1 MKNSEFVPKFLTLL
15 KEEIRK
21 EQLFRDVLSGIIV
34 GIVAL
39 PLAIAFAIA
48 SGVSPEKGLVTAI
61 VAGFVISL
69 LSGSRVQIGGP
80 TGAFIIIVFG
90 IVQEHGIDGLIIAT
104 FMAGFLIIGLGVM
117 RLGNYLKFIPYP
129 LIVGFTSG
137 IAVVIFSTQIK
148 DFFGMKIENVPADFL
163 EKWLV
168 YFQHL
173 HTINWVAVAIAVG
186 TVIIVLN
193 FYRITTKIPGSL
205 VAIILTTSIV
215 YFFDLPVETI
225 ETKFGEIPNKI
236 ALPQIPTINFKVIQQ
251 LIEPAI
257 AIALLGAI
265 ESLLSA
271 VVADGMIG
279 GKHRSNM
286 ELIAQGVG
294 NICSGLFGGIPAT
307 GAIARTATNVK
318 NGGRTP
324 IAGMVHAVF
333 LLLVMLL
340 FAPVAKLIP
349 LPCLAGIL
357 VVVSY
362 HMSEWQHF
370 RDLLKSNQ
378 MDIIILLT
386 SFFLTVFFDLIL
398 AIEIG
403 LILSSFMFMKQMSE
417 AITINS
423 MQNLFGA
430 SDPNEEKLFE
440 EELKYIPKDTML
452 YEINGPL
459 FFGASQKFQEFLTD
473 LKQEPKVLILRMRNV
488 PFIDATAL
496 NRLKEFYQKLN
507 ERGTIIIISG
517 ANRQV
522 KKELFKAGFYS
533 LIGKKNILD
542 NINQAI
548 ERAEEIVLNKEIHI
562 PIPSATTLYENKE
575 SEVPK

>member
-1 MKNSEFVPKFLTLL
+1 MKNKEFTPKVITLIKEGISRKQLT
-15 KEEIRK
+15 K
-21 EQLFRDVLSGIIV
+21 DVLSGIIV

-48 SGVSPEKGLVTAI
+48 SGVSPEKGLITAI
-61 VAGFVISL
+61 IAGLVISV

-90 IVQEHGIDGLIIAT
+90 IVQEHGVSGLTIAT
-104 FMAGFLIIGLGVM
+104 FMAGFLIIGLGILK
-117 RLGNYLKFIPYP
+117 LGNYLKFIPYP

-148 DFFGMKIENVPADFL
+148 DFLGMEIDNIPADFV

-173 HTINWVAVAIAVG
+173 NSINWMAFTIAIG
-186 TVIIVLN
+186 TVFIALN

-205 VAIILTTSIV
+205 VAILLATLLV
-215 YFFDLPVETI
+215 YFFELPVETI
-225 ETKFGEIPNKI
+225 ESKFGEIPNKI
-236 ALPQIPTINFKVIQQ
+236 AMPQIPNINFKIIQQ

-286 ELIAQGVG
+286 ELVAQGVG
-294 NICSGLFGGIPAT
+294 NIFSGLFGGIPAT

-324 IAGMVHAVF
+324 IAGIVHAIF
-333 LLLVMLL
+333 LLLIMLL
-340 FAPVAKLIP
+340 FAPIAKLIP
-349 LPCLAGIL
+349 LSCLAGIL
-357 VVVSY
+357 VVVAY
-362 HMSEWQHF
+362 HMSEWRHF
-370 RDLLKSNQ
+370 KDLLKSNR
-378 MDIIILLT
+378 MDIIVLLT
-386 SFFLTVFFDLIL
+386 TFFLTVFFDLIL

-403 LILSSFMFMKQMSE
+403 LILSSFIFMKRMSE
-417 AITINS
+417 ATTINNAE
-423 MQNLFGA
+423 NLFGVA
-430 SDPNEEKLFE
+430 ESNREKLFE
-440 EELKYIPKDTML
+440 EELPYIPKNTML

-488 PFIDATAL
+488 PFIDATAV
-496 NRLKEFYQKLN
+496 NRLKEFHQKLKSS
-507 ERGTIIIISG
+507 GTTILISG

-522 KKELFKAGFYS
+522 KEELFKSEFYS
-533 LIGKKNILD
+533 LIGKNNILD
-542 NINQAI
+542 SINQAI
-548 ERAEEIVLNKEIHI
+548 ERAEKINNE
-562 PIPSATTLYENKE
+562 
-575 SEVPK
+575 